1 MASFPGVGKNQTMR
15 PWLSMISAPWSG
27 FGALMAWGPRKM
39 NPSASEPLSWR
50 MVTGGGDT
58 DCALVRDAGINP
70 NARSADAVTKG
81 PRAPVT
87 ADACDLWRFSSKMCF
102 LVKEWVHGAL
112 TRKHILEENRHRSH
126 ASA

>member
-81 PRAPVT
+81 PRAPGACRCVRSGAFFFKIVFLCKRRGPRGLEPPCP
-87 ADACDLWRFSSKMCF
+87 ADDATDLPQ
-102 LVKEWVHGAL
+102 
-112 TRKHILEENRHRSH
+112 I
-126 ASA
+126 